1 MKKITRKDF
10 LKTLFCYTASGVGI
24 MGMSRFTPQAA
35 AQTVPAKSAP
45 YTPPYLKLHR
55 SGELKERAERLWH
68 VMKRCSLC
76 PRVCGTNRLAGYE
89 GYCHSTKTLEISTFH
104 SHMGEEKPLVGR
116 TGSGTVYFT
125 NCNLRCVFCLNWQA
139 NMEGKG
145 KETSPESLA
154 SAMLNL
160 QKKGCININL
170 VTPTHYLPHIL
181 KALDLAAA
189 EGLRIPMVYNT
200 SGWELVDTLKELDGI
215 IDVYLPDY
223 KYSSSEMAAKYSA
236 DAASYPQITQKALL
250 EMQRQVGKAIP
261 NAEGI
266 INRGLMVRHLVMP
279 NNVSGTKEVLTWIG
293 ANLPK
298 DTYVNLMSQ
307 YRPFYHAVDYSEINR
322 RITEEEFNQAIQWTQ
337 DAGLTNVRVQRYID
351 AV

>member
-1 MKKITRKDF
+1 MKKMTRKHF
-10 LKTLFCYTASGVGI
+10 LKTLFCYTASGVSL
-24 MGMSRFTPQAA
+24 MGMSRFTPRAE
-35 AQTVPAKSAP
+35 AQTAPAASP
-45 YTPPYLKLHR
+45 SYSPPYLKLHS
-55 SGELKERAERLWH
+55 SGKLKERAERLWH

-76 PRVCGTNRLAGYE
+76 PRVCGTDRLAGYQ
-89 GYCHSTKTLEISTFH
+89 GDCHSSGTLEISDFH
-104 SHMGEEKPLVGR
+104 PHMGEEKSLVGR
-116 TGSGTVYFT
+116 SGSGTVYFT

-145 KETSPESLA
+145 QETSPKSLA
-154 SAMLNL
+154 AVMLHL

-189 EGLRIPMVYNT
+189 GGLHIPLVYNT

-236 DAASYPQITQKALL
+236 GNASYPQITQKALL
-250 EMQRQVGKAIP
+250 EMQRQVGKAKP

-266 INRGLMVRHLVMP
+266 INRGLMIRHLVMP
-279 NNVSGTKEVLTWIG
+279 NNVSGTKQVLAWIG

-298 DTYVNLMSQ
+298 DTYVNLLSQ
-307 YRPFYHAVDYSEINR
+307 YRPFYKAVDYPEINR
-322 RITEEEFNQAIQWTQ
+322 RITKEEFNQAIQWTQ
-337 DAGLTNVRVQRYID
+337 DAGLTNVQVQKYFDMI
-351 AV
+351 